1 MNYKDVLK
9 EARGNLNKSC
19 RVCPICNGVACAGEV
34 PGMGGKGTGD
44 AFKINIEALELI
56 NLI

>member
-19 RVCPICNGVACAGEV
+19 RVCPICNGVACAGRY
-34 PGMGGKGTGD
+34 
-44 AFKINIEALELI
+44 LEWEEKEPETL
-56 NLI
+56 LK